1 MHHLIVL
8 GTLLALA
15 AVSPTLAATNT
26 LPSACLRDATT
37 LCHGTTTNSLTCLMQ
52 LAKAGDV
59 RVSKACSTALPA
71 APRMAASDTR
81 PVSPVAGR
89 LAALQRL
96 LGEGGPGST
105 TNCAAGT
112 AQATGTVTTKRKIK
126 ALFAIACSQVCCK
139 FSGTATDACCISNS
153 GGNAYCFGHDR
164 CP

>member
-52 LAKAGDV
+52 LARAGDA

-71 APRMAASDTR
+71 FPSGLKSGATSSRVD
-81 PVSPVAGR
+81 R
-89 LAALQRL
+89 LLDLQRL
-96 LGEGGPGST
+96 LTEDPAS
-105 TNCAAGT
+105 ALRLQ
-112 AQATGTVTTKRKIK
+112 AQSQARATKP
-126 ALFAIACSQVCCK
+126 L
-139 FSGTATDACCISNS
+139 
-153 GGNAYCFGHDR
+153 
-164 CP
+164 